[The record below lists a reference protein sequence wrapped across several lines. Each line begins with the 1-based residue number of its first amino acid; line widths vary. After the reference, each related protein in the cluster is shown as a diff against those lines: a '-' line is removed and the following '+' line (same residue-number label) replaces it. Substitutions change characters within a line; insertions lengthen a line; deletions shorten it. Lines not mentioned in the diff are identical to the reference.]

1 MDIETLFLVSINV
14 IPLVTIPSWS
24 LTFVYSIK
32 NSVPHSSLLP
42 HSLGSRSFNDG
53 VILCQEHHNVR
64 NVTKIPLFSTNF
76 FHLLNLCFVI
86 LFICLHCA
94 NIHIHLPLFCIL
106 KTSNEHETRQG
117 SIFKS
122 TLSVEDT
129 CQGTPCQE
137 CLQNSALFAQFHLHF
152 LFLCLK
158 QTSNE
163 AFDQTRQYMVLL

>member
-94 NIHIHLPLFCIL
+94 NIHIYLPSFSFLMIL
-106 KTSNEHETRQG
+106 
-117 SIFKS
+117 
-122 TLSVEDT
+122 
-129 CQGTPCQE
+129 
-137 CLQNSALFAQFHLHF
+137 
-152 LFLCLK
+152 
-158 QTSNE
+158 QTSHK
-163 AFDQTRQYMVLL
+163 AQDKTRQYIGSTVVWKRILVVRPT